1 MIKFNNYRTFKLEIV
16 KLEDLY
22 PLTYPS
28 GRIPLF
34 GGFYIY
40 RRKGGGY
47 GTLKNPTIGM
57 TSIHIESCKRLLNN
71 VNKNSYKNPE
81 GWFLSRNSAEKFI
94 EKYSYS
100 KEELEFRPWFESPR
114 ILILK

>member
-1 MIKFNNYRTFKLEIV
+1 MIKFNNYRTFKLDIV

-22 PLTYPS
+22 PLTNS
-28 GRIPLF
+28 LGRIPLF
-34 GGFYIY
+34 GGFSIY
-40 RRKGGGY
+40 KRKGGGY
-47 GTLKNPTIGM
+47 GALKNSTISR
-57 TSIHIESCKRLLNN
+57 TSMHIESCRKFLND
-71 VNKNSYKNPE
+71 VNKNSYKTPG

-100 KEELEFRPWFESPR
+100 IEELEFKPWFESPR